1 MFHLH
6 VQKVCPGH
14 DVDVLP
20 DDETLMR
27 LMPLFLYIFDKAL
40 NAYQCALTYVSRQQ
54 TPQLWAATL
63 IAIGGANAALGQRI
77 EGLAIA
83 QHLSAKVPTTKLFC
97 RPCRRYGQAFQ
108 SK

>member
-1 MFHLH
+1 
-6 VQKVCPGH
+6 VEKTEAEREEKAVVEDP
-14 DVDVLP
+14 VL
-20 DDETLMR
+20 TLN
-27 LMPLFLYIFDKAL
+27 LEGDAHYNNYIFDKAL

-63 IAIGGANAALGQRI
+63 IAIGGANAALGPRI
-77 EGLAIA
+77 DGLAIA

-97 RPCRRYGQAFQ
+97 RPCRRYGQAFK